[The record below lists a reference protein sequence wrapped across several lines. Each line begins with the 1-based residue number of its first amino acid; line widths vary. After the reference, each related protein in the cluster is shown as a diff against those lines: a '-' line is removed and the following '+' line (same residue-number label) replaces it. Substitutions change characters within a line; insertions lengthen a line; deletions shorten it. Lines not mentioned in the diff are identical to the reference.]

1 MERNEPIEITT
12 RDRLLR
18 GWENSMELVR
28 DFEEYSKQIHD
39 HDEAAMVCKA
49 FAEEEGVHAAKFREL
64 LHRYQS
70 ECRC

>member
-1 MERNEPIEITT
+1 MEHKEKIELTT
-12 RDRLLR
+12 RDRLIR

-39 HDEAAMVCKA
+39 DQEAARVFKA

-64 LHRYQS
+64 LQQYQTR
-70 ECRC
+70 CRC

>member
-1 MERNEPIEITT
+1 MEHNEKIEITT

-28 DFEEYSKQIHD
+28 DFEEYSKHIRD
-39 HDEAAMVCKA
+39 DEEAAKLFKA
-49 FAEEEGVHAAKFREL
+49 FAEEEGVHAAKFREM

-70 ECRC
+70 QGKC